1 MVARINI
8 SKSISKALN
17 YNEQKVANGKAECI
31 HASGFIKDN
40 NELNFYDKLHHF
52 ERLISLND
60 GASCN
65 TIHVSLNFD
74 SSEKID
80 SEKLQAIANKYMEG
94 LGFVN
99 QPYLVYK
106 HNDAGHPHIH
116 IVGTNIQKD
125 GSTISMH
132 NIGKN
137 QSEKARKEIELEYGL
152 VKAESSKQTNTLNN
166 VPVNAQRIIY
176 GKSETKRAIKN
187 VLMRVISDYKFTSL
201 PALNAVLKL
210 YNVNADRG
218 EKDSRLFKNKGLVY
232 RILDEQGNKIG
243 VPIKASSIYMK
254 PTLTF
259 LEKKFFEN
267 ENLRKPFMKRIQT
280 NIDWVLNK
288 KTISINE
295 LKSQLEKENIFM
307 VIWKNK
313 ENIIYGLSFIDHKT
327 KCVFNGSDLGKQY
340 TAKLITERCKP
351 ETKPEEKVTLHA
363 EQKVAQSEQKEI
375 LISAFIKSGLSTAL
389 ENLSEPISSGNY
401 IPYQLKKGRKKKKR
415 KRLSI

>member
-340 TAKLITERCKP
+340 TAKAIMERCKP
-351 ETKPEEKVTLHA
+351 EMKPEEKVAIHP
-363 EQKVAQSEQKEI
+363 EKKVSHSQQKEI
-375 LISAFIKSGLSTAL
+375 LISPFIKSGLSNAL
-389 ENLSEPISSGNY
+389 ENLSDPVSPSNY